1 MFKHALLRKYCSSSY
16 ARAYADCT
24 QVFNRSSPRFTRTL
38 PRTSAQRS
46 NKWFRVLFTRPIL
59 SPKSTLRLKQLLPTA
74 SQGYRSSRVAP
85 SIAWP
90 SSSRKWL
97 IEHTS
102 LETPS
107 DKSPQMLLEKHGSR
121 KFAQGCPIHVGMMY
135 NDTANTYLEF
145 RQTPFGAHTRSK
157 GGGTTSYLLK
167 EL

>member
-1 MFKHALLRKYCSSSY
+1 MFKHALLRKYCALSY
-16 ARAYADCT
+16 ARAYTNCI

-38 PRTSAQRS
+38 PRISAQRS
-46 NKWFRVLFTRPIL
+46 NKWSRVLFTRPIL
-59 SPKSTLRLKQLLPTA
+59 SPKSTPRLKQLPPTA
-74 SQGYRSSRVAP
+74 SQAYRSSRLAP

-107 DKSPQMLLEKHGSR
+107 DKSLQIMLEQHGSR
-121 KFAQGCPIHVGMMY
+121 KFAQGCLIHVGMMY
-135 NDTANTYLEF
+135 NDTAKPYLEF
-145 RQTPFGAHTRSK
+145 QQTPFGALTRSK